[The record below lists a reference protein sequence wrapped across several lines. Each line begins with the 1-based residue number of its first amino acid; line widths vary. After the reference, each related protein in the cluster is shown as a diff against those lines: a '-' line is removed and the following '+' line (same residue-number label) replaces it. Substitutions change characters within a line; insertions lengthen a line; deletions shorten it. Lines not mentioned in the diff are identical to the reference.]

1 MAPDVDILRKSPLDT
16 QKSPQDLLV
25 QITPLKSTK
34 WVRSRFTAKATTED
48 GEVILWNTYTGAV
61 NVFQPEF
68 KATIEK
74 LLTNQ
79 GFTGEL
85 TGMSKYFYERGF
97 IVLKGTDEYRRVRL
111 LFGQDQFRDDILEL
125 ILLASEDCNFR
136 CVYCYEDFSRGTM
149 LASVRDG
156 IKKLV
161 QKKAPRLDQLKISWF
176 GGEPLYGFEAIE
188 DLSPFFLE
196 VAEKYSLDYGSHM
209 TTNGYLLTPD
219 IAERLL
225 AWKILDYQITVDGDH
240 RHHDK
245 KRPTRDGQPT
255 FERIFSNLKFLKKRK
270 EDFGVTIRINFDQE
284 NYPDLE
290 EFILVLKKEF
300 GEDERFKIAFN
311 PVGRWGG
318 PNDANLAVC
327 GLNETTHLSTKLQR
341 FASEKG
347 LNLAGTLE
355 DSTKPGSQVCYAARP
370 YNFIVGAH
378 GQLMKCT
385 IALDTKD
392 YNVVGELSP
401 DGDLLLDKDKYAL
414 WVEPVFESDQKCQK
428 CHLVPTCQG
437 VHCPLIRFEDHVQ
450 PCPSTKRH
458 TREQLRTLL
467 QIKRDR
473 ARRYAAKQLSHQQG
487 LPSASVS

>member
-1 MAPDVDILRKSPLDT
+1 MSPNVDILKKSPLDIQT
-16 QKSPQDLLV
+16 NPADVLV
-25 QITPLKSTK
+25 QIVPLKSTS

-48 GEVILWNTYTGAV
+48 GEVILWNTYSGAV
-61 NVFQPEF
+61 NVFPPEH

-74 LLTNQ
+74 LLSRK
-79 GFTGEL
+79 GFSGEL
-85 TGMSKYFYERGF
+85 KGLSEYFHKRGF
-97 IVLKGTDEYRRVRL
+97 IVARGTDEYRRVRL

-149 LASVRDG
+149 LPSVRES
-156 IKKLV
+156 IKTLV
-161 QKKAPRLDQLKISWF
+161 LKKASRLEQLKISWF
-176 GGEPLYGFEAIE
+176 GGEPLYGLEAIE
-188 DLSPFFLE
+188 DLAPFFLE
-196 VAEKYSLDYGSHM
+196 TAEKYSLDYGSHM

-219 IAERLL
+219 IAAKLL
-225 AWKILDYQITVDGDH
+225 DWRILDYQITIDGDH

-245 KRPTRDGQPT
+245 KRPTRDGLPT
-255 FERIFSNLKFLKKRK
+255 FDRIFSNLKFLKKRK

-290 EFILVLKKEF
+290 AFILVLQREF
-300 GEDERFKIAFN
+300 GADERFKIAFN

-318 PNDANLAVC
+318 ANDANLAVC
-327 GLNETTHLSTKLQR
+327 GLNETSHLSTRLQR
-341 FASEKG
+341 FSSDKG
-347 LNLAGTLE
+347 LNVAGTLE
-355 DSTKPGSQVCYAARP
+355 DSTNPGSQVCYAARP

-392 YNVVGELSP
+392 YNVVGKLSP
-401 DGDLLLDKDKYAL
+401 DGELLLDKDKFAL
-414 WVEPVFESDQKCQK
+414 WVEPVFESDPTCQK

-437 VHCPLIRFEDHVQ
+437 VHCPLIRFEDNVQ

-458 TREQLRTLL
+458 THEQLITLL
-467 QIKRDR
+467 QIKRNK
-473 ARRYAAKQLSHQQG
+473 ARRYAANA
-487 LPSASVS
+487 SAI

>member
-1 MAPDVDILRKSPLDT
+1 MSPNIDILKKSPLDIQT
-16 QKSPQDLLV
+16 SSAGSLV
-25 QITPLKSTK
+25 QIAPLKSAR

-48 GEVILWNTYTGAV
+48 GEVILWNTYSGAV
-61 NVFQPEF
+61 NVFQPER
-68 KATIEK
+68 KAAIEK
-74 LLTNQ
+74 LLSTK
-79 GFTGEL
+79 GFSGEL
-85 TGMSKYFYERGF
+85 KGLSEYFYKRGF
-97 IVLKGTDEYRRVRL
+97 IVAQGTDEYRRVRL

-136 CVYCYEDFSRGTM
+136 CVYCYEDFARGTM
-149 LASVRDG
+149 LPSVRES

-161 QKKAPRLDQLKISWF
+161 LKKASRLETLKISWF
-176 GGEPLYGFEAIE
+176 GGEPLYGYEAIE
-188 DLSPFFLE
+188 DLAPFFLE
-196 VAEKYSLDYGSHM
+196 TAEKYSLDYGSHM

-219 IAERLL
+219 IATQLL
-225 AWKILDYQITVDGDH
+225 EWRILDYQITIDGDH

-245 KRPTRDGQPT
+245 KRPTRDGLPT
-255 FERIFSNLKFLKKRK
+255 FDRIFSNLKFLKKRK
-270 EDFGVTIRINFDQE
+270 EDFGATIRINFDQE
-284 NYPDLE
+284 NYPDLD
-290 EFILVLKKEF
+290 EFILVLQREF
-300 GEDERFKIAFN
+300 GGDERFKIAFN

-327 GLNETTHLSTKLQR
+327 GLNETSHLSTRLQR
-341 FASEKG
+341 FASDKG

-392 YNVVGELSP
+392 YNVVGKLSP
-401 DGDLLLDKDKYAL
+401 DGELLLDRDKFAL
-414 WVEPVFESDQKCQK
+414 WVEPVFESDPTCQK

-458 TREQLRTLL
+458 THEQLITLL
-467 QIKRDR
+467 QIKRNK
-473 ARRYAAKQLSHQQG
+473 ARRYAANA
-487 LPSASVS
+487 SAI